1 MKNISHGRAAFFAL
15 GFGYYHAV
23 LGVLNFTAYQR
34 PIPAAIAIVLY
45 LVAIGWAVGHRPG
58 LGLPD
63 EAVIFALLT
72 AAVVPVL
79 GIYAIGDTVNFQDL
93 IWFILGIGT
102 LMAVLAVRERGKI
115 SWAGTLIMIVEM
127 TIWGGIELL
136 IDGQL
141 FGVIL
146 LVLAAQG
153 VFAAL
158 VSSRRASLEFLSR
171 ALVVDSDRVS
181 QSAAR
186 AHTRLRMTAAL
197 DSALPLLKLIE
208 QKNGNMTVSDTK
220 ELLLGEA
227 GIRDQ
232 VRAPGFQDEKLVGAV
247 LGARKKGLEVILM
260 DDGGMDLLEA
270 KERLQITDKLVETLD
285 GLSAGRVVI
294 RSVADETWTVS
305 LLAVSPGAAA
315 PEVFL
320 RL

>member
-23 LGVLNFTAYQR
+23 LGVLNFTEYQR
-34 PIPAAIAIVLY
+34 PIPAAVAIVLY
-45 LVAIGWAVGHRPG
+45 LVAISWAVGHRPG

-72 AAVVPVL
+72 AAVVPIL
-79 GIYAIGDTVNFQDL
+79 GIYAIGDTVDFRDL
-93 IWFILGIGT
+93 TWFVVGIGT
-102 LMAVLAVRERGKI
+102 LMAVLAVRERGKV
-115 SWAGTLIMIVEM
+115 SWAGTLIMTVEM
-127 TIWGGIELL
+127 TIWGGIDIL
-136 IDGQL
+136 INGQL
-141 FGVIL
+141 IGVIL

-158 VSSRRASLEFLSR
+158 ISSRRASLEFLSQ
-171 ALVVDSDRVS
+171 ALVVDSDRVA

-186 AHTRLRMTAAL
+186 AHTRVRMRATL
-197 DSALPLLKLIE
+197 NSALPLLKLIE
-208 QKNGNMTVSDTK
+208 QKNGNMTASDNK

-227 GIRDQ
+227 GLRDQ
-232 VRAPGFQDEKLVGAV
+232 VRAPGFQDEKLLGAV
-247 LGARKKGLEVILM
+247 LEARKKGLEVILM
-260 DDGGMDLLEA
+260 DDGGMDLLDA

-285 GLSAGRVVI
+285 GLSAGKVVI
-294 RSVADETWTVS
+294 RSVAGETWTVS

-315 PEVFL
+315 PKVFL

>member
-1 MKNISHGRAAFFAL
+1 M
-15 GFGYYHAV
+15 
-23 LGVLNFTAYQR
+23 
-34 PIPAAIAIVLY
+34 
-45 LVAIGWAVGHRPG
+45 
-58 LGLPD
+58 
-63 EAVIFALLT
+63 
-72 AAVVPVL
+72 
-79 GIYAIGDTVNFQDL
+79 
-93 IWFILGIGT
+93 WFVMGIGT
-102 LMAVLAVRERGKI
+102 LMAVLAVRERGKV
-115 SWAGTLIMIVEM
+115 SWAGTLIMTVEM

-141 FGVIL
+141 IGVIL

-158 VSSRRASLEFLSR
+158 VSSRRASLEFLSQ
-171 ALVVDSDRVS
+171 ALVVDSDRVA

-186 AHTRLRMTAAL
+186 AHTRLRMTVAL
-197 DSALPLLKLIE
+197 NSALPLLKLIE
-208 QKNGNMTVSDTK
+208 QKNGNMTASDTK
-220 ELLLGEA
+220 ELLLGES

-260 DDGGMDLLEA
+260 DDGGMDLLDA